1 MNILKRL
8 YLVLLAIVLVIMA
21 GSFGYYILFAGRQ
34 SMLDCIYMTVISLT
48 TVGYGEVVE
57 VSGNP
62 PAQIFTMIL
71 IVFGMGI
78 IAYGIG
84 TLSALLIEG
93 QLSGLLRTKKIYKRI
108 GKLSNHVIVCGGGE
122 TGRPVLQELIENKW
136 PVVLIEQDQQK
147 IDRCIASSNDLLYIQ
162 GDATEDQNL
171 IDAGLQRAFGL
182 AICLPSD
189 KDTLYTT
196 ITARMLNRK
205 VRIICRVVQEKLK
218 AKLLTAGANGVVTPS
233 RIGALRAASELL
245 RPSAVDFLDRMLR
258 ASQAK
263 LRISEITVSSSSPL
277 SGVAIGAS
285 QLPERFN
292 LVLLAVRKPDREIVF
307 KPPAEEPLEPGM
319 TLIVM
324 GDVEDCHKA
333 RKIF

>member
-21 GSFGYYILFAGRQ
+21 GSFGYFIIFAGRR
-34 SMLDCIYMTVISLT
+34 SMIDCIYMTVISLT

-57 VSGNP
+57 VTGNP
-62 PAQIFTMIL
+62 TAQVFTMVL

-93 QLSGLLRTKKIYKRI
+93 ELSGILRTKKIYKKI
-108 GKLSNHVIVCGGGE
+108 GKLSNHIVVCGGGE

-136 PVVLIEQDQQK
+136 PVVLIEQDQEK
-147 IDRCIASSNDLLYIQ
+147 IDRCLASCGDLLYIR

-171 IDAGLQRAFGL
+171 IDAGLQRASGL
-182 AICLPSD
+182 VICLPTD

-205 VRIICRVVQEKLK
+205 ARIICRVVEEKLK
-218 AKLLTAGANGVVTPS
+218 AKLVNAGANAVVNPS
-233 RIGALRAASELL
+233 RIGALRAASEML
-245 RPSAVDFLDRMLR
+245 RPAAVDFLDRMLR

-263 LRISEITVSSSSPL
+263 LRINEITVSSASSL
-277 SGVAIGAS
+277 SGGTIEKSGLAD
-285 QLPERFN
+285 RFN
-292 LVLLAVRKPDREIVF
+292 LVLLAIRRSGGDILF
-307 KPPAEEPLEPGM
+307 KPASEEVLEPGM

-333 RKIF
+333 RRYF

>member
-21 GSFGYYILFAGRQ
+21 GSFGYYILFGGRQ
-34 SMLDCIYMTVISLT
+34 SMLDCVYMTVISLT
-48 TVGYGEVVE
+48 TVGYGEIVE
-57 VSGNP
+57 VTGNP
-62 PAQIFTMIL
+62 PAQVFTMIL

-93 QLSGLLRTKKIYKRI
+93 ELSGILRTKKIFKRI
-108 GKLSNHVIVCGGGE
+108 ARLSNHVIVCGGGE

-136 PVVLIEQDQQK
+136 PVVLLEQDQQK
-147 IDRCIASSNDLLYIQ
+147 IDRCIASCSDLLYIR

-171 IDAGLQRAFGL
+171 VDAGLQRAFGL

-205 VRIICRVVQEKLK
+205 IRIICRAVQEKLK
-218 AKLLTAGANGVVTPS
+218 AKLLKAGANAVVTPS
-233 RIGALRAASELL
+233 RIGALRGASEML

-263 LRISEITVSSSSPL
+263 LRINEITVSSSSTL
-277 SGVAIGAS
+277 SGVAIGES
-285 QLPERFN
+285 QLTERFN

-307 KPPAEEPLEPGM
+307 KPPAEETLEPGM

-324 GDVEDCHKA
+324 GDVEDCHRA

>member
-1 MNILKRL
+1 
-8 YLVLLAIVLVIMA
+8 
-21 GSFGYYILFAGRQ
+21 
-34 SMLDCIYMTVISLT
+34 
-48 TVGYGEVVE
+48 
-57 VSGNP
+57 
-62 PAQIFTMIL
+62 
-71 IVFGMGI
+71 
-78 IAYGIG
+78 
-84 TLSALLIEG
+84 
-93 QLSGLLRTKKIYKRI
+93 
-108 GKLSNHVIVCGGGE
+108 
-122 TGRPVLQELIENKW
+122 
-136 PVVLIEQDQQK
+136 
-147 IDRCIASSNDLLYIQ
+147 
-162 GDATEDQNL
+162 
-171 IDAGLQRAFGL
+171 
-182 AICLPSD
+182 
-189 KDTLYTT
+189 
-196 ITARMLNRK
+196 
-205 VRIICRVVQEKLK
+205 LK